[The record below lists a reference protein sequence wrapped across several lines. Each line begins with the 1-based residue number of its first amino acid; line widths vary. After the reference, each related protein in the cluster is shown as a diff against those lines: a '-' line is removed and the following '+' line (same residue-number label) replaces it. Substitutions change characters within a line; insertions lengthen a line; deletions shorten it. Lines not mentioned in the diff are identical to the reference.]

1 MNHYTVLDAFFAVL
15 LLIFTCIIGSGDAP
29 EDAGLG
35 SHNRLVHVPT
45 SDVLKNF
52 GLEKELERVSKKSI
66 RAGRGKTRGRKY
78 KIKKGPLLIVSKQS
92 DVIKAVS
99 NIPGIDIV
107 NVKNLNVEMLAPGE
121 VPGRLTLWT
130 VSAIENLEKEKLFR

>member
-1 MNHYTVLDAFFAVL
+1 M
-15 LLIFTCIIGSGDAP
+15 
-29 EDAGLG
+29 
-35 SHNRLVHVPT
+35 
-45 SDVLKNF
+45 
-52 GLEKELERVSKKSI
+52 
-66 RAGRGKTRGRKY
+66 
-78 KIKKGPLLIVSKQS
+78 LIVSKQS